1 MKNLMKFDL
10 SRVKFNKVLVVG
22 DLLLDRYWIGD
33 TNKISPEAPVPVVLV
48 KDSYE
53 KLGGA
58 GNVAANA
65 CSLGSDSCLLG
76 EIGSDS
82 DGDTFLA
89 LCDGIPIATEIL
101 RNPIR
106 KTIVKHRVVSQG
118 QQLLRADFEP
128 DLEETDSSALL
139 NTFSKRVEDYDVIV
153 ISDYGK
159 GGIKDASTL
168 IACAKK
174 CGKKVV
180 VDPKGEDFSKYIGAD
195 LVTPNLKEFEAIVGK
210 SDDPEILVLSARK
223 MLLDYDFGSL
233 LITRGCNGMVLV
245 TKTEDY
251 SFNARSQEVFDVTGA
266 GDTVCAAIA
275 ALWVDEV
282 SLPVACEVANIAAG
296 IAVNKFGVA
305 TVTLEEVRVEL
316 TLYNSPLPELF
327 VTAGLDTLSTLVK
340 VRSKGF
346 KVVMTNGCFDILH
359 TGHIRYLSEAKALGD
374 ILVVAINDNASV
386 ARLKGKDRP
395 INDLLARVHLL
406 EALRCVDY
414 VIPFSEDTPE
424 RLIAEVSPDILVK
437 GGDYDV
443 ENIAGADLV
452 LANGGEVKILSLVE
466 GHSTSAII
474 DKLSRQFRRRGE

>member
-1 MKNLMKFDL
+1 MKLDL
-10 SRVKFNKVLVVG
+10 SCVKFNKVLVVG

-48 KDSYE
+48 TDSFE

-65 CSLGSDSCLLG
+65 CSLGSDSCLMG
-76 EIGSDS
+76 EIGVDS
-82 DGDTFLA
+82 DGDKFLS
-89 LCDGIPIATEIL
+89 LCNGTPIANEIL

-106 KTIVKHRVVSQG
+106 KTIVKHRIVSQG

-139 NTFSKRVEDYDVIV
+139 KAFSKRVEDHDFIV

-159 GGIKDASTL
+159 GGIKDARKL
-168 IACAKK
+168 IARAKE
-174 CGKKVV
+174 CSKKVL

-195 LVTPNLKEFEAIVGK
+195 LVTPNLKEFEAVVGK
-210 SDDPEILVLSARK
+210 SDSPEALVFSARK
-223 MLLDYDFGSL
+223 MLVDYDFGSL
-233 LITRGCNGMVLV
+233 LITRGCNGMTLV

-251 SFNARSQEVFDVTGA
+251 SFKARSQEVFDVTGA
-266 GDTVCAAIA
+266 GDTVCATIA

-282 SLPVACEVANIAAG
+282 SLPLACEVANIAAG
-296 IAVNKFGVA
+296 VAVNKFGVA
-305 TVTLEEVRVEL
+305 TVTLEELRAEL
-316 TLYNSPLPELF
+316 ALYNRPLSERF
-327 VTAGLDTLSTLVK
+327 VPAGLDALSALIK
-340 VRSKGF
+340 FRSKGF

-359 TGHIRYLSEAKALGD
+359 TGHIQYLNEAKALGD
-374 ILVVAINDNASV
+374 ILVVAINDNTSV

-395 INDLLARVHLL
+395 INDLHSRVHLL

-424 RLIAEVSPDILVK
+424 RLIAEVSPDVLVK
-437 GGDYDV
+437 GGDYEI
-443 ENIAGADLV
+443 ENIAGADSV
-452 LANGGEVKILSLVE
+452 LAKGGEVKILSLIE
-466 GHSTSAII
+466 GYSTSALIE
-474 DKLSRQFRRRGE
+474 KLSRQFRRSGQ

>member
-1 MKNLMKFDL
+1 MKFDL
-10 SRVKFNKVLVVG
+10 SRVKLNKVLVVG
-22 DLLLDRYWIGD
+22 DLLVDRYWIGD

-48 KDSYE
+48 KDSFE

-58 GNVAANA
+58 GNVAANV
-65 CSLGSDSCLLG
+65 CSLGSDSCLMG
-76 EIGSDS
+76 EIGPDS
-82 DGDTFLA
+82 DGDKFLA
-89 LCDGIPIATEIL
+89 LCDDPPIATEIL

-106 KTIVKHRVVSQG
+106 KTIVKHRIVSQG

-139 NTFSKRVEDYDVIV
+139 NAFSKRVEAYDVIV

-159 GGIKDASTL
+159 GGVKDARAL
-168 IACAKK
+168 IARAKE
-174 CGKKVV
+174 CGKKVL
-180 VDPKGEDFSKYIGAD
+180 VDPKGEDFSKYSGAD

-210 SDDPEILVLSARK
+210 SDNPETLVSSARK
-223 MLLDYDFGSL
+223 MLIDYKFGAL
-233 LITRGCNGMVLV
+233 LITRGCNGMTLV

-251 SFNARSQEVFDVTGA
+251 SFSARSQEVFDVTGA

-275 ALWVDEV
+275 VLWVDEV
-282 SLPVACEVANIAAG
+282 SMPVACEMANIAAG
-296 IAVNKFGVA
+296 IVVNKFGVA

-316 TLYNSPLPELF
+316 TLHNSPISERF
-327 VTAGLDTLSTLVK
+327 VTTDLDTLSALIK

-359 TGHIRYLSEAKALGD
+359 IGHIRYLNEAKALGD

-395 INDLLARVHLL
+395 INDLHSRVHLL

-424 RLIAEVSPDILVK
+424 RLIAEISPDILVK
-437 GGDYDV
+437 GGDYEV
-443 ENIAGADLV
+443 ENISGADFV
-452 LANGGEVKILSLVE
+452 LANGGEVKTLSLIE
-466 GHSTSAII
+466 GYSTSAVIE
-474 DKLSRQFRRRGE
+474 KLSRQFRRSGE